1 MRKIITSLFLSGLV
15 LSVAPITSASA
26 KQIPPKAYSTCA
38 ALRKVY
44 PNGVA
49 YSIYVDE
56 TGKAAALPKVYNLNL
71 NLKRLGGIGGDDGLL
86 CEKKTK

>member
-26 KQIPPKAYSTCA
+26 KQVPPKAYSTCA

-49 YSIYVDE
+49 YSTYVDDS
-56 TGKAAALPKVYNLNL
+56 GKAAALPKVYNLNW
-71 NLKRLGGIGGDDGLL
+71 KRLGGIGGDDGLL

>member
-26 KQIPPKAYSTCA
+26 KQIPPKSYSSCA
-38 ALRKVY
+38 ALRKDY

-49 YSIYVDE
+49 YSTYVDE
-56 TGKAAALPKVYNLNL
+56 TGKAAALPKVYNL

>member
-26 KQIPPKAYSTCA
+26 KPIPPKSYSTCA
-38 ALRKVY
+38 SLRKDY

-49 YSIYVDE
+49 YSIYVDDS
-56 TGKAAALPKVYNLNL
+56 GKAAVLPKVYNLNW
-71 NLKRLGGIGGDDGLL
+71 KRLGGVAGDDGLI